1 MRSFLGPHNR
11 RVSRS
16 VVAVA
21 VVVLLFVTGAP
32 RARADRPAPKDP
44 TGQMATTGTTMP
56 LSPATVRVTQIA
68 NADQP
73 LAVVQRSGDD
83 ALYVV
88 EKAGRIRA
96 WKNGAW
102 ASAPVL
108 DIVTRV
114 DSVNE
119 RGLIGLAFPPTRAD
133 VLYVDYVDRKG
144 DVNISELPFDGTTAD
159 FSRERNLLRIPK
171 PFNEHN
177 AGTLLFEPDGTLLIA
192 IGDGGGSGDR
202 FNNGQRTDVLLGKV
216 LRIDPTPSGS
226 LPYTIP
232 ADNPFAKAPT
242 LGAKKSRGEVFAYG
256 LRNPWRISVD
266 PATGD
271 LWVPDVGQ
279 NLYEEINRVPKG
291 RAGMNFG
298 WRLREG
304 KQSFTGSRP
313 AGATDPVYDY
323 PHKDGRCAVV
333 GGAVYRGAKIPGIVG
348 WYVFGDVCTGR
359 LSALR
364 QEGASWNPVDLAAKV
379 PYLTAFG
386 VGNDDELY
394 ATSLEG
400 GVYRID
406 PA

>member
-1 MRSFLGPHNR
+1 MRRFPLATLG
-11 RVSRS
+11 VST
-16 VVAVA
+16 AA
-21 VVVLLFVTGAP
+21 LLFGVTIGPAQ
-32 RARADRPAPKDP
+32 ADRPAPKDANGQLP
-44 TGQMATTGTTMP
+44 TSGTTIP
-56 LSPATVRVTQIA
+56 LSPTTVRVTPLTT
-68 NADQP
+68 ADQP
-73 LAVVQRSGDD
+73 LAVVQRPGDD

-144 DVNISELPFDGTTAD
+144 DVNVSELPFDGTTAD

-192 IGDGGGSGDR
+192 IGDGGGSGDK

-232 ADNPFAKAPT
+232 ADNPFAKAST
-242 LGAKKSRGEVFAYG
+242 LGAKKSRREVFAYG
-256 LRNPWRISVD
+256 LRNPWRISLD

-279 NLYEEINRVPKG
+279 NLYEEINRIPKG

-348 WYVFGDVCTGR
+348 LYVFGDVCTGS

-379 PYLTAFG
+379 PYLTADRKS
-386 VGNDDELY
+386 V
-394 ATSLEG
+394 
-400 GVYRID
+400 V
-406 PA
+406 